1 MLNDEIENKN
11 KKYQIK
17 KMRIKFNIKNLRSM
31 KLQNKKNNFKNY
43 FK

>member
-17 KMRIKFNIKNLRSM
+17 KMRIKFNIKT
-31 KLQNKKNNFKNY
+31 QGA
-43 FK
+43 